1 MGKGTVPSERHGE
14 KRSLAEVWE
23 RKTTNGER
31 ERERVERQKREK
43 TKGEKGIK

>member
-14 KRSLAEVWE
+14 RKGHWQRYGRE
-23 RKTTNGER
+23 RQQMVR